1 MNFTHIFVFTIIG
14 AVFMG
19 ASSLGL
25 AKRWPQGWTG
35 ARPWLMLVV
44 SVVALFW
51 LQPGT
56 PIRNLGFWL
65 PMASLVLT
73 AGTWALTQKLTRADL
88 RPNLITGFV
97 IAGVVLLIALLREVT
112 LPFDFLAVRPPA
124 LPLVLFGLV
133 VGIGV
138 VLLVGRGLNVRPRA
152 ITMGIIGLIALLVV
166 LKFGPLT
173 ALLSTALR
181 ALNAQNTAEA
191 SALDLSWLG
200 FSYIAFRLIHAL
212 RERQNNK
219 LPAMSLREFMIYVT
233 FFPALTAGPIDRSER
248 FIKDLRAPYVPE
260 AANAAA
266 ADALTRTF
274 IGLFKKFAL
283 ADTLALIA
291 LNEINAAQLRPGLW
305 AWVVVYAYALRI
317 YFDFSGYTDIAI
329 GLGRWFGIKLPEN
342 FNRPYLK
349 PNLTQFWNSWHITLS
364 QWFRAY
370 WFNPLTRSLRKPA
383 LNLSP
388 VAIIFICQTSTMLL
402 IALWHGITLNFIAWG
417 VWHALGLFVHN
428 RWADLSKARGWVGGE
443 AGTNGGWG
451 RLRQIAS
458 VVATFHFVAL
468 GWIWFAL
475 PSLDLSLLTFRRLLG
490 Q

>member
-1 MNFTHIFVFTIIG
+1 MNLAHIFVFTVIG
-14 AVFMG
+14 VMAAVF
-19 ASSLGL
+19 ARWRPSL
-25 AKRWPQGWTG
+25 WSIV
-35 ARPWLMLVV
+35 RPWVMLVV

-56 PIRNLGFWL
+56 PIRNLAFWL
-65 PMASLVLT
+65 PIASLVFT
-73 AGTWALTQKLTRADL
+73 AGTWAITQKIARAEL
-88 RPNLITGFV
+88 RPTLITGLV
-97 IAGVVLLIALLREVT
+97 IVAVVMLLALLREVE
-112 LPFDFLAVRPPA
+112 LPFTFLAARPPSE
-124 LPLVLFGLV
+124 LLVVIGLV
-133 VGIGV
+133 AGTGIVLLMGRAFNLKPRALTLGIV
-138 VLLVGRGLNVRPRA
+138 VLIGL
-152 ITMGIIGLIALLVV
+152 LIALKLE
-166 LKFGPLT
+166 PIT
-173 ALLSTALR
+173 ALLSTGLR

-191 SALDLSWLG
+191 SARDLSWLG

-212 RERQNNK
+212 RERQNGK
-219 LPAMSLREFMIYVT
+219 LPAMSLREFMIYVV

-248 FIKDLRAPYVPE
+248 FIKDLRAPYSAE
-260 AANAAA
+260 AADIAS
-266 ADALTRTF
+266 ADALRRTL
-274 IGLFKKFAL
+274 IGIFKKFAL

-291 LNEINAAQLRPGLW
+291 LNEINAGQLRPGLW

-370 WFNPLTRSLRKPA
+370 WFNPLARGLRKPS
-383 LNLSP
+383 LHLTP
-388 VAIIFICQTSTMLL
+388 VSMIFIGQASTMLL

-428 RWADLSKARGWVGGE
+428 RWADWSKTRGWAETSG
-443 AGTNGGWG
+443 AWG
-451 RLRQIAS
+451 LLRQVGSII
-458 VVATFHFVAL
+458 VTFHFVAL

-475 PSLDLSLLTFRRLLG
+475 PSLDLSVLTFRRLVG